1 MSATNDFEAKVIA
14 LYFNGTAHAD
24 LAQNDGSSP
33 ATQFYIS
40 LHTADPGEA
49 GAQNTNEA
57 AYTGYDRVAVDR
69 DSSGFTCSGSSAS
82 NTEQISFGQCT
93 ASPGSDITH
102 VGLGLSPSGAGT
114 LLFSLALTNP
124 VAMSVGAT
132 PIFPVGDLEFT
143 AD

>member
-1 MSATNDFEAKVIA
+1 MSATNSFEASVIA

-33 ATQFYIS
+33 ATEFYVS
-40 LHTADPGEA
+40 LHTGDPGEA
-49 GAQNTNEA
+49 GAQNTSEA
-57 AYTGYDRVAVDR
+57 AYTGYARVAVDR
-69 DSSGFTCSGSSAS
+69 DSSGFTCSGNSAT
-82 NTEQISFGQCT
+82 NTAQISFGQCT

-102 VGLGLSPSGAGT
+102 VGLGLSSSGAGT
-114 LLFSLALTNP
+114 LLFSLALSNA

>member
-1 MSATNDFEAKVIA
+1 MSATNSFEASVIA

-33 ATQFYIS
+33 ATAFYVS

-49 GAQNTNEA
+49 GSQNTSEA
-57 AYTGYDRVAVDR
+57 AYTGYSRVSVNR
-69 DSSGFTCSGSSAS
+69 DNTGFTCSGNAAS
-82 NTEQISFGQCT
+82 NTAQISFGQCT

-102 VGLGLSPSGAGT
+102 VGLGLSSSGAGT
-114 LLFSLALTNP
+114 LLFTLALTNP